1 MRTQKHEQETE
12 MLTEYNFRGRK
23 GTRGKYYQAY
33 QKGHTVRIH
42 QDDGGVIAQFHTL
55 VAVG

>member
-1 MRTQKHEQETE
+1 